1 LSSRSAAVCL
11 TLLVYTMFLGRSADP
26 PCHLAMLEG
35 ASDSDGST
43 VTDEQYK
50 AANEQQ

>member
-1 LSSRSAAVCL
+1 
-11 TLLVYTMFLGRSADP
+11 MFLGRSAEP

-35 ASDSDGST
+35 ASDGDGST
-43 VTDEQYK
+43 VTDEQHK